1 MTKNNLLSVLG
12 AIGDLSNDGIF
23 MISRRRNHLEY
34 VNDATV
40 RLFDISH
47 SAFKHQPAFFIN
59 HIIQEDLDYLQT
71 EFDRL
76 LTEGRIE
83 NVEFMVRSHNGSI
96 RNVSSNCYMI
106 ENGKYIVGIL
116 KDITNIREH
125 ENYIINYGAKKNT
138 LLDMITHNLSG
149 PLVVT
154 MNIIGSLEGM
164 VKTHNLEDMTAH
176 IRLIRENVQHCT
188 DIVEEFLQEEHLV
201 SEHIYTKKNR
211 FELVGKIDTVLERF
225 RKAYP
230 DFQFV
235 LIKTFDALYFSTDDV
250 KFLQVVNNLLSNAV
264 KWSPSGSTIEIILHD
279 EDDHCSITVRDYG
292 VGIPNHLKSLVF
304 QRNSPA
310 GRPGLRG
317 ERSVG
322 MGLYIVSKLVALMD
336 GAISFE
342 SVENEGTSFT
352 LRLPKID
359 TAGVPLAHQHKAEER
374 ERGHSL

>member
-23 MISRRRNHLEY
+23 MVNRRRNHLEY

-59 HIIQEDLDYLQT
+59 HVIHEDLDYLQT

-76 LTEGRIE
+76 LTDGRIE
-83 NVEFMVRSHNGSI
+83 NVEFMVRSHSGST
-96 RNVSSNCYMI
+96 RNISSNCYVV

-116 KDITNIREH
+116 KDITNSREH

-149 PLVVT
+149 PLVIT
-154 MNIIGSLEGM
+154 MNIIASLEGM
-164 VKTHNLEDMTAH
+164 VRTHNLDDMRAH
-176 IRLIRENVQHCT
+176 IRLIRENAQHCI
-188 DIVEEFLQEEHLV
+188 DIVEEFIQEEHLV

-211 FELVGKIDTVLERF
+211 FELVGKIEAVLERF

-235 LIKTFDALYFSTDDV
+235 LIKTFDVLYISTDDV

-279 EDDHCSITVRDYG
+279 EDRYCSITVRDYG
-292 VGIPNHLKSLVF
+292 VGIPDHLKSVIF

-317 ERSVG
+317 ERSIG
-322 MGLYIVSKLVALMD
+322 MGLYIVSRLVALME
-336 GAISFE
+336 GTITFE
-342 SVENEGTSFT
+342 SAENEGASFT
-352 LRLPKID
+352 LRLPKVD
-359 TAGVPLAHQHKAEER
+359 LAGVSLYHRNETEGKG
-374 ERGHSL
+374 RGPSF